1 MGWEPKGSAASTGV
15 HHFCQVWPW
24 PRPEHTT
31 EMAQD
36 VGAGRRARLR
46 ERRGQGGREGRGGF
60 LCLRT
65 PPVLTGQTPEAPWSS
80 LASGPWGPLSPYPSS
95 WTLPWYLHHQNQ
107 GSSFPP
113 GLRAW
118 IQQPP
123 PLLPA
128 PPRLQLPHWPTT
140 GTLRPTD
147 TPQVTSLD
155 GYLGTGSALSRLPWR
170 PRVN

>member
-1 MGWEPKGSAASTGV
+1 MGVDRGGKRRV
-15 HHFCQVWPW
+15 L
-24 PRPEHTT
+24 
-31 EMAQD
+31 
-36 VGAGRRARLR
+36 GRWKRGIRGLR
-46 ERRGQGGREGRGGF
+46 EWRGRKDKGGRGNREGRGAF

-80 LASGPWGPLSPYPSS
+80 LASGLWGPPSPYPSL
-95 WTLPWYLHHQNQ
+95 WTLPWYLHHQNR

-128 PPRLQLPHWPTT
+128 LPRLQLPHWPTT
-140 GTLRPTD
+140 GMLRPTD
-147 TPQVTSLD
+147 TPQVASL
-155 GYLGTGSALSRLPWR
+155 GSHLGTGSVASRLPWR
-170 PRVN
+170 PRILLRGNPGK